1 MSAAKAMPS
10 VAGSGHVSAAKSN
23 PATAAST
30 APVFY
35 KPPTPAPLPADYE
48 EFFASLTETERE
60 LMEMAQRKGK
70 DGGLDSSFFVQW
82 CRRYQSWK
90 KAKAAKSA

>member
-1 MSAAKAMPS
+1 MSS
-10 VAGSGHVSAAKSN
+10 AKSN
-23 PATAAST
+23 ATATATAA
-30 APVFY
+30 PIFY

-48 EFFASLTETERE
+48 EFLASLNETERE

-82 CRRYQSWK
+82 CRRYQSWLK
-90 KAKAAKSA
+90 AKAKAAATPAAATTA